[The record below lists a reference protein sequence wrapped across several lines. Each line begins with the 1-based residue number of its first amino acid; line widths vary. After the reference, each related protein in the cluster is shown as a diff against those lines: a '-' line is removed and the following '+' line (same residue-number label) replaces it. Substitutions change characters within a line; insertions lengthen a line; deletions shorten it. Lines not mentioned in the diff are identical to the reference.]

1 MTTTLSTDIE
11 AGHGENSI
19 STTTSAPSTNLIR
32 SILHECGFYPQ
43 TAASSQ
49 LDPSNT
55 SVRSADYVYSS
66 QSEHKHQK
74 NLGSYESNMHQVNR
88 YPEGWS
94 RLAAEQEGFENTAI
108 HRKFGYLLQRCLL
121 DSHHRLAALARRL
134 FELDHLMASTRAPDD
149 LTETTGEIDDGLAG
163 ERAPAGE
170 ASLLSEQQGN
180 SVPQKISQVIQEIWP
195 LLNNHHQMM
204 FNEKTLRSLHE
215 VREPEFWN
223 RCNKIKDDGYLNE
236 EEMEYLSHPDDFVS
250 TATDPLWRTITG
262 WMYLLPR
269 WLVLLLFKDKRT
281 EEQKFASPLLTGG
294 MEMFCKGLAILVY
307 AIVLLLPI
315 IFLYIFPDMSTAG
328 AVCLVTSFTLLFM
341 AMMFCHQGATMLVV
355 GVGACT
361 YAAVLVAFLANLQG

>member
-19 STTTSAPSTNLIR
+19 STTTGAPPTNLIK
-32 SILHECGFYPQ
+32 SILHKWGLYPQ
-43 TAASSQ
+43 TAAPSQ
-49 LDPSNT
+49 HPSNT

-121 DSHHRLAALARRL
+121 DSHYRLAALARRL

-149 LTETTGEIDDGLAG
+149 LRETTEEIEDGLAA
-163 ERAPAGE
+163 ERVPAEE
-170 ASLLSEQQGN
+170 ASPLSEEQGN
-180 SVPQKISQVIQEIWP
+180 SVPQKIS
-195 LLNNHHQMM
+195 QMM

-262 WMYLLPR
+262 WMHLLPT
-269 WLVLLLFKDKRT
+269 WLLLLLFKDKRT

-328 AVCLVTSFTLLFM
+328 AV
-341 AMMFCHQGATMLVV
+341 
-355 GVGACT
+355 
-361 YAAVLVAFLANLQG
+361 

>member
-66 QSEHKHQK
+66 QI
-74 NLGSYESNMHQVNR
+74 NR